1 VTRTETEPVTKTL
14 EVEEVVSFIEPTP
27 TALESVSQAPQQVL
41 NDQGVTNMVE

>member
-1 VTRTETEPVTKTL
+1 VTRTETETL

-27 TALESVSQAPQQVL
+27 TALESVSPAPQQVL